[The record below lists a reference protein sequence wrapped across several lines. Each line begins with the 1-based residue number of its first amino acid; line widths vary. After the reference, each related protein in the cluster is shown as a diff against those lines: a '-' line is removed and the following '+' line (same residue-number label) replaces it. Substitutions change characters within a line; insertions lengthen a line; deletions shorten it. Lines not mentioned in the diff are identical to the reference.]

1 MKPLILSALA
11 GIALVA
17 TTSLASDL
25 GTKQGQA
32 APAQAVSGQKS
43 YLQTD
48 TDSSAAAM
56 KKTAKMNHRKH
67 QKNNSSEKSKL
78 EESQTKN

>member
-25 GTKQGQA
+25 ATKQGQA
-32 APAQAVSGQKS
+32 APAQAASGQKS

-48 TDSSAAAM
+48 ADSSAASA
-56 KKTAKMNHRKH
+56 KKTAKMNHKKH
-67 QKNNSSEKSKL
+67 LKNTSGEKSKL